1 MLRVPGIPGTLLNP
15 RGEITTGLAILRLT
29 GLGHPRAGLTSP
41 LITLR
46 LRSEASGRDRDSGP
60 RTSRNLGD
68 GSVLSRFHRSGD
80 PDLVHPDRLDFRDVG
95 REVPSPTIP
104 CPRQPGP

>member
-46 LRSEASGRDRDSGP
+46 LRSEASGRGRDSGP
-60 RTSRNLGD
+60 QSPGNLGD
-68 GSVLSRFHRSGD
+68 GSAPSRSQRWGD
-80 PDLVHPDRLDFRDVG
+80 PDLVHPDRLDLRDVG
-95 REVPSPTIP
+95 RDAPSPTIP
-104 CPRQPGP
+104 CPR